1 MQNEMRGDR
10 LAAEAIRLI
19 ENPAARDLMR
29 RDLRD
34 VAALLST
41 GGDPLER
48 AAAAVQQVLNHGDTN
63 ES

>member
-1 MQNEMRGDR
+1 
-10 LAAEAIRLI
+10 
-19 ENPAARDLMR
+19 MR